1 MPQFLLYEN
10 QSEASRDFYPYFVNV
25 QCNLLETLNTRVVTP
40 LTPLRYLDYM
50 SISTLC
56 LITVVDD
63 VTYALL
69 TQQITTVPI
78 TALKVSVASLDDLCD
93 EIIAAIDM
101 LITGIRILISLPGY
115 AVPTRPTA

>member
-10 QSEASRDFYPYFVNV
+10 QSEASRDVYPYFVNV
-25 QCNLLETLNTRVVTP
+25 QCNLLETLNTRVVIP
-40 LTPLRYLDYM
+40 LTPLRYLDDM

-56 LITVVDD
+56 PTTVVDG
-63 VTYALL
+63 VAYALL

-78 TALKVSVASLDDLCD
+78 SALKVSVASLDDLRD

-101 LITGIRILISLPGY
+101 LITGI
-115 AVPTRPTA
+115 